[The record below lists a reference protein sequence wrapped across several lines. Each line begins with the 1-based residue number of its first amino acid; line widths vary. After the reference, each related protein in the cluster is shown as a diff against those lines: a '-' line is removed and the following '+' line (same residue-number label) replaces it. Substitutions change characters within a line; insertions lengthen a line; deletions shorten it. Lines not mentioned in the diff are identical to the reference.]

1 MRHCRRIWT
10 IGCSCLTS
18 SNTSWVRLDPL
29 PFTSPLSLLQKNS
42 FGGYSGWSRKGC
54 WLRQLC
60 WPIWRLRGRRLIC
73 IISSRMCSI
82 MSIWPRIIARWYWYG
97 MTNGVCR
104 YVPRRIRLEVIERRA
119 VWFPPL
125 LKFTLTFSDN
135 SLILWTI
142 MQFY

>member
-1 MRHCRRIWT
+1 MRRYRRIWT

-18 SNTSWVRLDPL
+18 SNTSWVRPDRL
-29 PFTSPLSLLQKNS
+29 PFASPLFRLRKNS
-42 FGGYSGWSRKGC
+42 FGGSFGWSRKAC
-54 WLRQLC
+54 WLRQSC
-60 WPIWRLRGRRLIC
+60 WPIWRLRARRLIC
-73 IISSRMCSI
+73 TILYPMCSM
-82 MSIWPRIIARWYWYG
+82 MSIWQRTIARWYWYA

-104 YVPRRIRLEVIERRA
+104 YVPRRIRHEATGRRA
-119 VWFPPL
+119 EWFPPL